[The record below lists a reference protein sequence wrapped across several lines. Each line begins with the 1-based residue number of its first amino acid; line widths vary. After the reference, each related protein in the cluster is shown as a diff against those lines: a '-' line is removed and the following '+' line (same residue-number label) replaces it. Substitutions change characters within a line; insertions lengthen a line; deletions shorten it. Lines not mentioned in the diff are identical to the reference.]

1 MPLNAVNGKRGG
13 EAEKEKETADS
24 LVIAFMTGMNSSPAE
39 K

>member
-13 EAEKEKETADS
+13 EAEKEKETAEGTS
-24 LVIAFMTGMNSSPAE
+24 ENRF